1 MNHLRKAAMEERLA
15 AMPRRVGSPLNYHTV
30 TSASHGHL
38 SELGPVFV
46 DRKLADAR
54 EQLAYWTMRKGQAE
68 RERDRIEAAARITL
82 WKGEV
87 AACERRVREL
97 NRRSD
102 PRL

>member
-1 MNHLRKAAMEERLA
+1 MNRLQKAAMEERLA
-15 AMPRRVGSPLNYHTV
+15 AMPRRAGRPLSYDTV
-30 TSASHGHL
+30 TPASHGLLH
-38 SELGPVFV
+38 ELGPMFV
-46 DRKLADAR
+46 QRKLTDAR
-54 EQLAYWTMRKGQAE
+54 DQVTYWTMRKGQAE